1 MFKFNNVLS
10 SKIRQLRKENRI
22 TQVELASIIDV
33 KKQTIS
39 NWENNNIAPSIEM
52 LIRLATYF
60 NVSTDYLLGL
70 DKKEHLNITGLSKIE
85 RMHIQNIVNDF
96 LALKKKR

>member
-52 LIRLATYF
+52 LI
-60 NVSTDYLLGL
+60 S
-70 DKKEHLNITGLSKIE
+70 
-85 RMHIQNIVNDF
+85 
-96 LALKKKR
+96 